1 MEGAGLVTLGK
12 QPILRQ
18 ISMQVNE
25 LMQNYHIQII
35 NNMDGISV

>member
-25 LMQNYHIQII
+25 LVQNSDIQII
-35 NNMDGISV
+35 NDMDGMSL